1 MSSNDPSDSL
11 LDLDRDLP
19 TTPED
24 IAALRRHRP
33 KPDLPWWEQL
43 QILHDQVPDAA
54 EQARRRPVFSG
65 PPFEL

>member
-1 MSSNDPSDSL
+1 MSSNEPSDSL

-19 TTPED
+19 TTAED
-24 IAALRRHRP
+24 VTALRRNRP
-33 KPDLPWWEQL
+33 ASALPWWEQL
-43 QILHDQVPDAA
+43 QRLIDQVPDAA